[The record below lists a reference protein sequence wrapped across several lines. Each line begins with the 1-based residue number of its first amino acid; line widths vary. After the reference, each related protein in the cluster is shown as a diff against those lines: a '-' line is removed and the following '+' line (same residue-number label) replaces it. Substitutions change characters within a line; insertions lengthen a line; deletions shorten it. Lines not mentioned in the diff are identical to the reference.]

1 MTELL
6 EFVIQSASRLPDER
20 QDYLARELLGL
31 LEGEQTPE
39 PTDPAQVE
47 AIRRGLAQIKRG
59 EFASDEE
66 IEAVYRSFDE

>member
-39 PTDPAQVE
+39 PTDPAHVE